1 MRRGPDGDKEE
12 AHRRGVG
19 PYHVPLLAWNLTRA
33 VGHLTAPGWGGKLG
47 APTLEDGA
55 LMMRSATGL
64 AVLLSIAG
72 LSATVGDVGALAGD
86 EAADIELIELPGYGA
101 SVVLPDGWV
110 EGDTM
115 SAVFGS
121 LRPGSAF
128 YDRMT
133 TTIEDP
139 EGQRWCS
146 FTAWSELTCTSAVDP
161 LAEIGAVDFTPVA
174 LPAGDALR
182 NDSTDARGVCHR
194 YLLND
199 TGDLFTLLCCGSEP
213 EPDAFLS
220 IARTIELPTM
230 PRTARQDDE
239 QGLLTGVR
247 ALASMTARRLPG
259 DVYLTIGS
267 PTEGE
272 HVAHHQG
279 WLQSLEAATGVTQDR
294 IETVRAVLE
303 DESGEML
310 LSVEGLWVPGA
321 GPDAVLHGYVDWMSN
336 QWGRWSREHPDDAP
350 RFESARVVGK
360 DVVRVHFEDGE
371 AEILYADGS
380 SVVGFQG
387 PRLDLAPVWLEALDC
402 GHIDVEG
409 LLHEALVEEFR
420 SRQ

>member
-1 MRRGPDGDKEE
+1 
-12 AHRRGVG
+12 
-19 PYHVPLLAWNLTRA
+19 
-33 VGHLTAPGWGGKLG
+33 
-47 APTLEDGA
+47 
-55 LMMRSATGL
+55 MRSATRL
-64 AVLLSIAG
+64 AVSLSMASLIAT
-72 LSATVGDVGALAGD
+72 AGDAAALAGD
-86 EAADIELIELPGYGA
+86 EAADIELIELPGYGV
-101 SVVLPDGWV
+101 SLVMPDGWA

-115 SAVFGS
+115 GAVFGS
-121 LRPGSAF
+121 LRPESAF
-128 YDRMT
+128 YDRVST
-133 TTIEDP
+133 HIYDS
-139 EGQRWCS
+139 EGPRGCS
-146 FTAWSELTCTSAVDP
+146 LTAWSELTCTSGADP
-161 LAEIGAVDFTPVA
+161 LAEIGAVDFTRVA

-182 NDSTDARGVCHR
+182 TDSTDAWGVCHR
-194 YLLND
+194 YLISD
-199 TGDLFTLLCCGSEP
+199 SVDLFSLNCCGSEA

-259 DVYLTIGS
+259 DVYWTIGS

-294 IETVRAVLE
+294 IETVRAVFE

-360 DVVRVHFEDGE
+360 DVVRVHLEDGE
-371 AEILYADGS
+371 VETLHADGS
-380 SVVGFQG
+380 SVVAFQG

-402 GHIDVEG
+402 GHIDVDG
-409 LLHEALVEEFR
+409 LLHEALLEEFR

>member
-1 MRRGPDGDKEE
+1 M
-12 AHRRGVG
+12 
-19 PYHVPLLAWNLTRA
+19 
-33 VGHLTAPGWGGKLG
+33 
-47 APTLEDGA
+47 
-55 LMMRSATGL
+55 
-64 AVLLSIAG
+64 
-72 LSATVGDVGALAGD
+72 GDVGALAGD
-86 EAADIELIELPGYGA
+86 EAVDIELIELPGYGA
-101 SVVLPDGWV
+101 SLVLPDGWV
-110 EGDTM
+110 KGDTM
-115 SAVFGS
+115 AAVFGS
-121 LRPGSAF
+121 LRLGSAF

-182 NDSTDARGVCHR
+182 NDSTVTGGVCYR

-199 TGDLFTLLCCGSEP
+199 TVDLFSLSCCGSEA

-247 ALASMTARRLPG
+247 ALASMTPALLAG
-259 DVYLTIGS
+259 DVSWSIGS

-272 HVAHHQG
+272 HVAHHHG
-279 WLQSLEAATGVTQDR
+279 WLQSLEAATGMTQDR
-294 IETVRAVLE
+294 IETVSAVFE
-303 DESGEML
+303 DGSGQML
-310 LSVEGLWVPGA
+310 LAVEGLWVPGA

-336 QWGRWSREHPDDAP
+336 QWGRWSREHPDEVS
-350 RFESARVVGK
+350 RFESARLAGK

-371 AEILYADGS
+371 VENLYVDDS
-380 SVVGFQG
+380 SVVGFRG
-387 PRLDLAPVWLEALDC
+387 LRLDLAPVWLEALDC
-402 GHIDVEG
+402 GHIDVDG
-409 LLHEALVEEFR
+409 LVHEALMEEFR